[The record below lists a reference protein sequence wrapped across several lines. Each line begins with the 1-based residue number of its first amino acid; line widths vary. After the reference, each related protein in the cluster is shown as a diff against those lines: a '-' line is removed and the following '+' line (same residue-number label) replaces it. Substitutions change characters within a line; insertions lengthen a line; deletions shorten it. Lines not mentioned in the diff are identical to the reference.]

1 MDKSKYHKSGE
12 PEISQD
18 SKPEKEKGKKP
29 PPKKTIGAVLRDE
42 REKKRLSYA
51 QVSEI
56 IRLRPSILE
65 ALENESWSDLP
76 SPALARGFI
85 CSYGRTLGLEEKKLT
100 ALYRKSDPI
109 KVSAPRPLAEPAKNK
124 KIFLVILVL
133 ILPALMSFY
142 YLWKGYTPQE
152 TVVVV
157 PKRISPEKSITKN
170 TGETPNIPK
179 NHRKALSNE
188 QNQIEPDTVITHGPD
203 LIKQTDFLVEEEK
216 EPVSDNGSTTAIESA
231 VPELTLKANIR
242 EKTWVKIIV
251 DDNEPE
257 EFMFNPGRHYEWKAK
272 KGFELMIGNAGGIDL
287 EFNGEAV
294 AKPST
299 PGRVVRL
306 TLPKNYERTGSQ

>member
-18 SKPEKEKGKKP
+18 TKPEKGNGKKP
-29 PPKKTIGAVLRDE
+29 PPEKTIGTVLRDE
-42 REKKRLSYA
+42 RKKKRLSYA

-85 CSYGRTLGLEEKKLT
+85 CSYGRALGLEEKKLT
-100 ALYRKSDPI
+100 ALYRKSDPV
-109 KVSAPRPLAEPAKNK
+109 KVSAPRPLAEPAKSK
-124 KIFLVILVL
+124 KAFLVILVL

-142 YLWKGYTPQE
+142 YLWKGYATQE
-152 TVVVV
+152 PLVLV
-157 PKRISPEKSITKN
+157 PKKISPEKSMTENMEKIP
-170 TGETPNIPK
+170 TPQK
-179 NHRKALSNE
+179 NHRKALSSE
-188 QNQIEPDTVITHGPD
+188 QNRIKPDPAITHGPD
-203 LIKQTDFLVEEEK
+203 LIKQTDFFAEEEK
-216 EPVSDNGSTTAIESA
+216 EPVSDNGSATAIESA
-231 VPELTLKANIR
+231 VPELTLKADIR
-242 EKTWVKIIV
+242 EETWVKIIV
-251 DDNEPE
+251 DDNAPK
-257 EFMFNPGRHYEWKAK
+257 EFMFTPGRHYEWKAK

-299 PGRVVRL
+299 PGRVLRL
-306 TLPKNYERTGSQ
+306 TLPENYERTGSQ